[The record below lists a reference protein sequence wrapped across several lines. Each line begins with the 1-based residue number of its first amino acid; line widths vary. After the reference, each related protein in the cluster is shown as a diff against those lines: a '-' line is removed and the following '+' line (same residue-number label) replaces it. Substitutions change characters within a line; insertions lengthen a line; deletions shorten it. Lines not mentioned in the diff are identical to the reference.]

1 VSLLRGGIHGSAL
14 SGEGGERCKIAME
27 YRVTDWVLGVLSSW
41 RGWWAERFS
50 HGDEEA
56 GRDAGMCER
65 AQVVGVVHRGIGDV
79 RRG

>member
-1 VSLLRGGIHGSAL
+1 M
-14 SGEGGERCKIAME
+14 AME
-27 YRVTDWVLGVLSSW
+27 YRVTDRDLAVLSSW

-56 GRDAGMCER
+56 GRSGRDTGMCE
-65 AQVVGVVHRGIGDV
+65 GVVRVVQRGIGDV